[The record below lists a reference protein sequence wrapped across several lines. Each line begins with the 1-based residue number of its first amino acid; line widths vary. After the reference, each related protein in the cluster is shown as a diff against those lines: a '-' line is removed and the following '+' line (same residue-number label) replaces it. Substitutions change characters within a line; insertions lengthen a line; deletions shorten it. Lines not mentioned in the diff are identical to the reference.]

1 MASHHRTTWNLKI
14 CLDLFLAGQTIPFTL
29 ERQCDDEM
37 YRTAAKRVLLL
48 RAPSGINNNA
58 RLRFPPFR
66 FSTSVNPTQL
76 PETPNFSD
84 PASSSSTSSSTSTS
98 SSSSNWSASSTAE
111 EARRQEN
118 QRLRVVEYEDEQARV
133 LRASLPHVVR
143 SLIQ

>member
-1 MASHHRTTWNLKI
+1 VVSHHRTTWNLKI
-14 CLDLFLAGQTIPFTL
+14 CLDPFLADQTIPFTL
-29 ERQCDDEM
+29 ERQCGDEM

-58 RLRFPPFR
+58 RLRFPPLR
-66 FSTSVNPTQL
+66 FSTSVNPNQL

-118 QRLRVVEYEDEQARV
+118 QRPRVVEYEDEQARV